1 MDGSLPFTGSQMN
14 VARNI
19 LEELKAERNSLD
31 ASFTHCI
38 RLIEEG
44 NDLNHKS

>member
-1 MDGSLPFTGSQMN
+1 MN

-31 ASFTHCI
+31 PSFIHCI
-38 RLIEEG
+38 RLLDEG
-44 NDLNHKS
+44 NKDTDLDLMAE